1 MSPSLSTPT
10 RHYVHDVVEKF
21 HIILVYM
28 RDSIHTHAEVLKD
41 VAIGVWALLM
51 LAGCKADLDERIH
64 RVHAL
69 SRNPSLAN
77 RARIEAMANDPDRD
91 VRATV
96 LVVLAGID
104 GELAK
109 RIARPALDDPDGLVR
124 AAAVPICGEG
134 ADDEMIRRLAAMAV
148 SDPAWQVR
156 AGALAATVP
165 SDDPAV
171 YEAHA
176 RGLVDPS
183 AEVRQAALA
192 SGLVRPG
199 LLPTD
204 RVVDLVSSDPD
215 PAWEN
220 RVEAVRA
227 LGASA
232 DRGAYAGL
240 DAALSD
246 PNEFVRA
253 TAATELRTLER
264 TGVSR

>member
-1 MSPSLSTPT
+1 MRYSVFIKSQALKE
-10 RHYVHDVVEKF
+10 VAFVVAA
-21 HIILVYM
+21 LV
-28 RDSIHTHAEVLKD
+28 
-41 VAIGVWALLM
+41 M
-51 LAGCKADLDERIH
+51 LAGCKAGLDDRIR

-69 SRNPSLAN
+69 SRNPTPAN
-77 RARIEAMANDPDRD
+77 KARIEAMAHDGDRD
-91 VRATV
+91 VRATA
-96 LVVLAGID
+96 LVVLAGVD
-104 GELAK
+104 HELA
-109 RIARPALDDPDGLVR
+109 RQVAGPALDDPDGLVR

-134 ADDEMIRRLAAMAV
+134 ADDDMIRRLAAMAV

-156 AGALAATVP
+156 AGALTATVP

-176 RGLVDPS
+176 LGLVDRS

-199 LLPTD
+199 LLPTE

-215 PAWEN
+215 PDWEN

-227 LGASA
+227 LGASE

-253 TAATELRTLER
+253 TAARERRTLER
-264 TGVSR
+264 AGVAR